1 MADTMLQHFKV
12 WVNLC
17 VDTQTKQYTPITSAI
32 PHKGLL
38 RFSQVTM
45 TMTSLLRTVVT
56 IQFLRCTSEVS
67 SLQCRPVSMA
77 AQLSMTCLFSL
88 LRTVGYYNS
97 FTVPLK
103 LVLYNADPLAWLHN
117 CLWLVCFLSSELWLL
132 QFLHC
137 TSQVSS
143 LQCRPVSRGGD
154 HYVQGKTIGCLQF
167 SKSINTIQ

>member
-38 RFSQVTM
+38 RFSQVT
-45 TMTSLLRTVVT
+45 
-56 IQFLRCTSEVS
+56 
-67 SLQCRPVSMA
+67 
-77 AQLSMTCLFSL
+77 MTCLFSL

-137 TSQVSS
+137 TSEVSS
-143 LQCRPVSRGGD
+143 LQCRSVSRGGD